1 MIKSI
6 QELTDLELRV
16 LILKVTGNSSKDIT
30 KCLKISDYKLR
41 KIISEINSK
50 CETDNLITSIVKLT
64 KANII

>member
-30 KCLKISDYKLR
+30 QCLKISDYKLR
-41 KIISEINSK
+41 KIISEIN
-50 CETDNLITSIVKLT
+50 TSIVKLT
-64 KANII
+64 RANII